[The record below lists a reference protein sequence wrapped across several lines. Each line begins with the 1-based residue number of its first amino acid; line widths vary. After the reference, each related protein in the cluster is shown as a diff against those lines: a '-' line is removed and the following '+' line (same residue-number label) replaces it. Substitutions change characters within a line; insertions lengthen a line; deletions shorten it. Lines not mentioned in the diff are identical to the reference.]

1 MRMRKRK
8 CIKRAGKRVCMQKS
22 MAVLLSAAMAV
33 TMVPSVGTGNMAY
46 AAEVTEAVSG
56 NGIADAELEV
66 LTVDADEAEG
76 ITLAENAPQYLY
88 VGDGTTIAV
97 IWDGKLQD
105 DGKDNKNT
113 IYQGNGWYYDGEENQ
128 LVLQGVSITNLACD
142 RDLSI
147 LLSGT
152 NTVEQYVQIEP
163 GNSENE
169 HTLTIKSDNN
179 GSLIC
184 ESILAGSTRKPRNLS
199 IMGATV
205 ETSEIRCHGSLAIE
219 NSHIAV
225 NNNQINDAIL
235 GNTVSIKDSY
245 VKAKSTEDMA
255 GQFHQRME
263 LPYQTARFWRK
274 LVKHMKHIQKIL

>member
-1 MRMRKRK
+1 MKQRKRG
-8 CIKRAGKRVCMQKS
+8 IRRMFAGA
-22 MAVLLSAAMAV
+22 MAVLMMLSAAD
-33 TMVPSVGTGNMAY
+33 
-46 AAEVTEAVSG
+46 VSG
-56 NGIADAELEV
+56 WGVMNAKAEE
-66 LTVDADEAEG
+66 TAE

-113 IYQGNGWYYDGEENQ
+113 IYQGNGWYYDGKENQ

-179 GSLIC
+179 GSLNC
-184 ESILAGSTRKPRNLS
+184 ESILAGDTNKPRNL
-199 IMGATV
+199 
-205 ETSEIRCHGSLAIE
+205 
-219 NSHIAV
+219 
-225 NNNQINDAIL
+225 
-235 GNTVSIKDSY
+235 
-245 VKAKSTEDMA
+245 
-255 GQFHQRME
+255 
-263 LPYQTARFWRK
+263 RK
-274 LVKHMKHIQKIL
+274 R